1 MLHSIIIS
9 PLRLFFRLLYHQMA
23 WTYDFVAWVVSLG
36 MWKEWVYSIVP
47 EIKGPISLELG
58 HGPGHLQAKLS
69 SIGVSIIGLDKS
81 RQMGK
86 LARKR
91 LHRMGVDYQLVNGN
105 SQQIPFPS
113 DIFDQVT
120 ATFPTEYIVQPN
132 TLVEIFRVLKPN
144 GSLMIVPVAWITG
157 KSILARIAAM
167 IFRITGQAGEW
178 DEKYLEPFKR
188 VGFHVDV
195 KRIIVRESTVLILT
209 ATKPTT

>member
-1 MLHSIIIS
+1 MLHGIINA

-23 WTYDFVAWVVSLG
+23 WTYDWVAWAVSLG
-36 MWKEWVYSIVP
+36 MWREWVYSIIPNV
-47 EIKGPISLELG
+47 KGPIALELG

-69 SIGVSIIGLDKS
+69 STGISIIGIDKS
-81 RQMGK
+81 PQMSK

-105 SQQIPFPS
+105 SQQIPFSS
-113 DIFDQVT
+113 DFFDQVT
-120 ATFPTEYIVQPN
+120 ATFPTEYIVQPT
-132 TLVEIFRVLKPN
+132 TLVEIFRVLKPS
-144 GSLMIVPVAWITG
+144 GSLVIVPVAWISG

-178 DEKYLEPFKR
+178 DEKYLKPFKR
-188 VGFHVDV
+188 VGFHVSV